1 VHLAVLALCSG
12 FAASAAWS
20 PEACKR
26 PQKNGNSYVYET
38 GEETAA
44 RSVNAAVLLLCQ
56 SVLYYSRQSSVGRTK
71 QVMRASLRTVEWAMV
86 STGWSKSDSPVLI
99 LR

>member
-1 VHLAVLALCSG
+1 MQRQRLGHRKLARDH
-12 FAASAAWS
+12 
-20 PEACKR
+20 KR
-26 PQKNGNSYVYET
+26 TVNSYVYET

-56 SVLYYSRQSSVGRTK
+56 SVLYYGRQSSVGRTK